1 MAEDMERM
9 EGMEGEENIITLT
22 MDDGSTLDCL
32 VVGICTVEG
41 KDYIALMPLDG
52 PDAEDGQVYVYGYSE
67 DADGEP
73 VLEDIEDDGEFE
85 KAAAAVDA
93 MLEEL
98 EGEE

>member
-1 MAEDMERM
+1 MAEDLERM
-9 EGMEGEENIITLT
+9 EGTEGEENIITLT

-32 VVGICTVEG
+32 VVGIVGVDE

-67 DADGEP
+67 DAEGEP
-73 VLEDIEDDGEFE
+73 MLEDIEDDAEFE

-93 MLEEL
+93 LLEEL
-98 EGEE
+98 DGEE

>member
-1 MAEDMERM
+1 MAEDLERM
-9 EGMEGEENIITLT
+9 EGTEGEENIITLT

-32 VVGICTVEG
+32 VVGIVGVDE